1 MIVATVDFP
10 DPDRTVLVVVIEKEN
25 LDRMLKADPITLES
39 KQQGGKVMP
48 IIRHPENLS
57 ILIAY
62 EEDQPELYRI
72 AQAGDLVRLLTYL
85 ERNRKWKP
93 EVDGQVTH
101 LARKG
106 KS

>member
-1 MIVATVDFP
+1 MIVATVDLAN
-10 DPDRTVLVVVIEKEN
+10 PDRTVLVVVIEKEN
-25 LDRMLKADPITLES
+25 FDRMQKADPITLES
-39 KQQGGKVMP
+39 RQQGGKVMP
-48 IIRHPENLS
+48 MIRYPENLS

-72 AQAGDLVRLLTYL
+72 AQAGDLGKLLTFL
-85 ERNRKWKP
+85 ERNREWKP

-106 KS
+106 